1 MQYLYFA
8 KVGDSIVG
16 RKLVCRRAKG
26 QIHCQMALDELM
38 QGI

>member
-1 MQYLYFA
+1 MQCLHFA
-8 KVGDSIVG
+8 SVQDRIVG

-26 QIHCQMALDELM
+26 QIPCQMALNELM